1 MEDTQQVIL
10 DARMSHIIRSYKQND
25 NLFYAYGVDNIVFGM
40 LKTDSFSYE
49 SFQSIMPIGVSIN
62 GVIAV
67 YNENTYEDFEGVLAE
82 EIETTT
88 FLSWSRNVPKA
99 EPISLSKISL
109 YSSVL
114 SAIAT
119 KAMTYGSSLTTMYFT
134 VPT

>member
-10 DARMSHIIRSYKQND
+10 DSRVSHIIRSYKQND

-67 YNENTYEDFEGVLAE
+67 YNENT
-82 EIETTT
+82 
-88 FLSWSRNVPKA
+88 
-99 EPISLSKISL
+99 
-109 YSSVL
+109 
-114 SAIAT
+114 
-119 KAMTYGSSLTTMYFT
+119 
-134 VPT
+134 